1 MTKLTTIADPQLQQD
16 AEALYEALGDLIRV
30 YQFRDRDR
38 ICCYDLSITQCHA
51 LEVLSVRGGLT
62 LNEVAAELY
71 LDKSTTSRVV
81 AALERKG
88 YVERTEH
95 PEDRRAILLEV
106 TGAGQGLYE
115 QIHSAIIEQEKGL
128 LTDFDSGTRQ
138 SMTKLIRGLAAAA
151 AERVEASGGSCCV
164 KPVSID

>member
-38 ICCYDLSITQCHA
+38 ICCHDLSITQCHA
-51 LEVLSVRGGLT
+51 LEVLSMRGGLS

-95 PEDRRAILLEV
+95 PEDRRAILLQV
-106 TGAGQGLYE
+106 TGAGQALYKR
-115 QIHSAIIEQEKGL
+115 IHSAIIEQEKGL
-128 LTDFDSGTRQ
+128 RTDFDSGTRQ
-138 SMTKLIRGLAAAA
+138 SMTKLIHRLAAAA
-151 AERVEASGGSCCV
+151 AARVEASGGSCCV
-164 KPVSID
+164 KPISID

>member
-1 MTKLTTIADPQLQQD
+1 MTELTTIPDPQLQQD
-16 AEALYEALGDLIRV
+16 AETLYEALGDLIRV

-38 ICCYDLSITQCHA
+38 ICCHDLSITQCHA
-51 LEVLSVRGGLT
+51 LDVLSVRGGLT
-62 LNEVAAELY
+62 LTRVAAELY
-71 LDKSTTSRVV
+71 LDKSTASRVV

-106 TGAGQGLYE
+106 TGTGQALYK
-115 QIHSAIIEQEKGL
+115 QIHDEIIEQEKGL
-128 LTDFDSGTRQ
+128 LRDFDSGTRQ
-138 SMTKLIRGLAAAA
+138 SMTKLIRRLAAAA

>member
-38 ICCYDLSITQCHA
+38 ICCHDLSITQCHA
-51 LEVLSVRGGLT
+51 LEVLSMRGGLS

-106 TGAGQGLYE
+106 TGAGQALYKR
-115 QIHSAIIEQEKGL
+115 IHSAIIEQEKGL

-138 SMTKLIRGLAAAA
+138 SMTKLIHRLAAAA

-164 KPVSID
+164 KPISID

>member
-1 MTKLTTIADPQLQQD
+1 MTVLTTTSDPQLQQD
-16 AEALYEALGDLIRV
+16 AEALYEALGDLIRL

-38 ICCYDLSITQCHA
+38 ICCHDLSITQCHA

-71 LDKSTTSRVV
+71 LDKSTASRVV

-106 TGAGQGLYE
+106 TGTGQALYK
-115 QIHSAIIEQEKGL
+115 QIHGEIIEQEKGL

-138 SMTKLIRGLAAAA
+138 SMTKLIRRLAAAA
-151 AERVEASGGSCCV
+151 ADRVDASGGSCCV
-164 KPVSID
+164 KPVPID

>member
-38 ICCYDLSITQCHA
+38 ICCHDLSITQCHA
-51 LEVLSVRGGLT
+51 LEVLSMRGGLS

-106 TGAGQGLYE
+106 TGAGQALYKR
-115 QIHSAIIEQEKGL
+115 IHSAIIEQEKGL

-138 SMTKLIRGLAAAA
+138 SMTKLIHRLATAA